1 MTDFDGGP
9 FKERRLTANQT
20 IRRKL
25 SQIPVSLLTFHNV
38 LLDFGG
44 GEVFFCHPMF
54 ANATFDGLLV
64 NLMMRVRLVR
74 MKVLG
79 RVLVGPGQ
87 ESEVSLVTICS

>member
-1 MTDFDGGP
+1 MTHFDGGP

-38 LLDFGG
+38 LLDLGG
-44 GEVFFCHPMF
+44 REVFFSHPMF